1 MSAASAQRGERRAV
15 VIGASIGGLL
25 AARVLSDVL
34 DEVVLVERDELPDG
48 PVPRSGVPQ
57 AVHAHVLLR
66 RGYLEL
72 LRLYPGIDG
81 RLAAGGVHVIDL
93 TRDAVYITPGGE
105 APRFAS
111 RLRTRAASRDLFE
124 AVLRTS
130 TLGRPN
136 IRLLAGHEAVGL
148 VGSASEI
155 RGVRI
160 ARRVAGS
167 APAIHE
173 GGDEEILS
181 CLVVDASGR
190 GSHAPAW
197 LRQVGGPVI
206 DESVIDASLRYATRI
221 YRVPP
226 GPRDWKV
233 LLVRDRP
240 PSGTRGGVVLPLEGD
255 RWVVTLG
262 GAGADHPPTDDA
274 GFLDFARTLISQ
286 RLFEAIADA
295 EPLTPVRGWART
307 ANRWRHVERVERW
320 PDGFAMVADA
330 LCALNPVYGQGMSV
344 AMIEARFLEAWLGSR
359 EVVASLR
366 SGRVLA
372 TRSLVRPIARAARLP
387 WFMATAED
395 ALIDGVQGAP
405 APGPFSR
412 VARRY
417 LDRIHTNAAR
427 DAHTLRRFTEVSQLV
442 RPPVALLDPVVA
454 WRVVR
459 GVRRRAVP

>member
-1 MSAASAQRGERRAV
+1 MRRAV

-48 PVPRSGVPQ
+48 PAPRSGVPH
-57 AVHAHVLLR
+57 AVHAHILLR

-72 LRLYPGIDG
+72 LRLYPGID
-81 RLAAGGVHVIDL
+81 RQLADGGAHSVDL

-124 AVLRTS
+124 AVIRES
-130 TLGRPN
+130 TLARPRV
-136 IRLLAGHEAVGL
+136 RLVAGHQAVGL
-148 VGSASEI
+148 VGDTSEI

-160 ARRVAGS
+160 ARRTTKAS
-167 APAIHE
+167 AP
-173 GGDEEILS
+173 GQDDGDEELMAW
-181 CLVVDASGR
+181 LVVDASGR

-197 LRQVGGPVI
+197 LQGVGGPAI

-221 YRVPP
+221 YRMPS

-240 PSGTRGGVVLPLEGD
+240 PSGTTGGGVFPLEGD

-274 GFLDFARTLISQ
+274 GYLDFARTLISQ
-286 RLFEAIADA
+286 RLFEAIVDA

-320 PDGFAMVADA
+320 PAGFVVVADA

-344 AMIEARFLEAWLGSR
+344 AMIEARAFEAWLQSR
-359 EVVASLR
+359 GAVASMQ
-366 SGRVLA
+366 SGHPPA
-372 TRSLVRPIARAARLP
+372 TRNLVRSLAGSARLP

-395 ALIDGVQGAP
+395 ALIGGVQGVP
-405 APGPFSR
+405 APGPFDT

-417 LDRIHTNAAR
+417 LDRIHLNAAR

-459 GVRRRAVP
+459 GVRATPSPAMLP